1 MELSERQ
8 NGGQPNEC
16 DYQAQTLPVLFVRA
30 AGRRAAAVS
39 YLSDIQPVLRLSLPV
54 FLALWLV
61 MLVLMGLAG
70 YLVYQSRSRSK
81 QRALRPGGYLL
92 MGFVLWG
99 LFTLGLNLP
108 LVGLVLMA
116 GCALCALKFAA
127 ESLWVNKGAF
137 FLCGAE
143 FLWAVY
149 LAANSFFLWR
159 L

>member
-1 MELSERQ
+1 MNVITKLK
-8 NGGQPNEC
+8 PFLC
-16 DYQAQTLPVLFVRA
+16 FLFVPPA
-30 AGRRAAAVS
+30 AGLLPFLATSKLGERYRF
-39 YLSDIQPVLRLSLPV
+39 DIQPVLRLPLSG

-81 QRALRPGGYLL
+81 QRALRSGGYLL